1 MNGEKMRRRIF
12 EIIEV
17 SKDNDRVSAV
27 YDAFMMAVILLSIV
41 PLAFVQSYPVFDY
54 IDAMTAIIFIVDYL
68 LRLWTADLK
77 LKRGGKSFVLYIF
90 TPMAIIDL
98 ISILPS
104 MTLLNSGWR
113 LLKIFRLFRTF
124 RVFRVFKVIRYS
136 RNIQLFI
143 AVFKREKEALLTIIG
158 IAVLYIVIS
167 ALVVLNVEPETFGD
181 FFHAVYWATIS
192 LTTMGYGDIYPTSVQ
207 GQIVTMISSFIGIAV
222 VAMPASVITAG
233 FMDELG
239 KNKDKDIREKYEF
252 RSIRPEEA
260 EQAANIEKICF
271 PPNEACSEQHMK
283 ERVAKA
289 PELFLV
295 AVDRSTGKLAG
306 FLNGL
311 STDEYTFRDEFFTD
325 ADLYNPAGKNVMLL
339 GLDVLPEYRRQG
351 LAKELVCSYA
361 RKERGNG
368 RQMLI
373 LTCLKSKVTMYEKM
387 GFEDRGIADSTW
399 GGEEWHEMIFQIRGI
414 VGR

>member
-1 MNGEKMRRRIF
+1 MRQRIF

-17 SKDNDRVSAV
+17 SKDNDKVSTV
-27 YDAFMMAVILLSIV
+27 YDVFMMASILLSII
-41 PLAFVQSYPVFDY
+41 PLAFIQSYRVFDY
-54 IDAMTAIIFIVDYL
+54 IDAITAIIFIADYL
-68 LRLWTADLK
+68 LRLWTADIK

-143 AVFKREKEALLTIIG
+143 AVFKREREALLTIIG
-158 IAVLYIVIS
+158 IAVLYIFIS

-207 GQIVTMISSFIGIAV
+207 GQVVTMISSFIGIAV

-233 FMDELG
+233 FMDELS
-239 KNKDKDIREKYEF
+239 KNKDK
-252 RSIRPEEA
+252 
-260 EQAANIEKICF
+260 
-271 PPNEACSEQHMK
+271 
-283 ERVAKA
+283 
-289 PELFLV
+289 
-295 AVDRSTGKLAG
+295 
-306 FLNGL
+306 
-311 STDEYTFRDEFFTD
+311 
-325 ADLYNPAGKNVMLL
+325 
-339 GLDVLPEYRRQG
+339 
-351 LAKELVCSYA
+351 
-361 RKERGNG
+361 
-368 RQMLI
+368 
-373 LTCLKSKVTMYEKM
+373 
-387 GFEDRGIADSTW
+387 EDREDTD
-399 GGEEWHEMIFQIRGI
+399 
-414 VGR
+414 GRET